1 MSQPPKIPRHQL
13 LILAFAYGLGVG
25 YDPEHPPPFPLGPL
39 IDAFGKGLR
48 FGHDGED
55 IVVDA
60 PKWITMHPN
69 GKDAK
74 GQHVQIETTTGEVLC
89 GLGEENKGK
98 TLEEIN
104 GKPKPASTGSSGG
117 PVSVGFSNLEPAVVA
132 DIKRKNLNSLSVAQ
146 SRHLDEALSALCD
159 TNWDAQA
166 VEPQLKFQDRAQQR
180 RFDMCKRDAFAYDAL
195 KVIGG
200 TEGYAPLDAETVRK
214 GEAAA
219 RAYAAAIKQYYAQN
233 KEQNAKALNKGLDK
247 AFAFLNGKSEE
258 EKAQLLTNAYYKAYD
273 ACDSVSL
280 KRALKPAVDSLIDET
295 RAGKAFTPPDA
306 AAFFGNEALR
316 NDFMANASMALIGY
330 IKASR
335 KHIAV
340 DPDLRAAETALK
352 NLPAKQRSMLL
363 ASEGCS
369 DVNTA
374 ITRFVRRKTQEDK
387 WGQCSKYALTTP
399 AGTPKDLSKAIEEAE
414 AGHCNPQY
422 DHNKT
427 GKLSPF
433 NRNCQAC
440 VVAFEMRCRGENV
453 VARPYLQSAAS
464 DSFKQLAKEP
474 TSIWKNRDT
483 KAPPDV
489 LRLSTP
495 SDVAK
500 TVQEGQRFC
509 LYWYWEGGDDGHTLN
524 ALRLNGKII
533 ILDPQ
538 NGKKQSFDDWCNFM
552 RGLYKSGSLRAFR
565 VDNCDVIPQYAN
577 QVLSKARAQPQ
588 KAVK

>member
-132 DIKRKNLNSLSVAQ
+132 DIKRKNFNSLSNEQ

-316 NDFMANASMALIGY
+316 NDFMANASVALIGY

-352 NLPAKQRSMLL
+352 GFPAKQRSMLL

-374 ITRFVRRKTQEDK
+374 ITRIEGRKAQEDE
-387 WGQCSKYALTTP
+387 WGQHSECASATP
-399 AGTPKDLSKAIEEAE
+399 ARAPKDLSKAIEEAE
-414 AGHCNPQY
+414 AGRCNPNHHT
-422 DHNKT
+422 DIKVEIG
-427 GKLSPF
+427 GKLVNPF
-433 NRNCQAC
+433 HINCQAC
-440 VVAFEMRCRGENV
+440 VVAFEMRYRGENV
-453 VARPYLQSAAS
+453 VARPFLPSAAGNS
-464 DSFKQLAKEP
+464 CQRLAQDA

-489 LRLSTP
+489 VSLFEP

-500 TVQEGQRFC
+500 IVQEGQRFC
-509 LYWYWEGGDDGHTLN
+509 LQWHWSSRRGGHILN
-524 ALRLNGKII
+524 AMRLHGEII

-538 NGKKQSFDDWCNFM
+538 SGQKYSLADWSGYM
-552 RGLYKSGSLRAFR
+552 HDRYKSGSLKAFR
-565 VDNCDVIPQYAN
+565 IDNCDIIPKYAN
-577 QVLSKARAQPQ
+577 QVLDKATS
-588 KAVK
+588 

>member
-13 LILAFAYGLGVG
+13 LVLAFAYGLGVG

-39 IDAFGKGLR
+39 IDAFDKGLR
-48 FGHDGED
+48 FGLDGED

-60 PKWITMHPN
+60 PRWITTHPN

-74 GQHVQIETTTGEVLC
+74 GQHVQIETKTGEVLC

-98 TLEEIN
+98 TLAEISS
-104 GKPKPASTGSSGG
+104 KPKSASTSSSAG
-117 PVSVGFSNLEPAVVA
+117 PVRVGFSNKLKPAVVA
-132 DIKRKNLNSLSVAQ
+132 DIKRKNFNSLSAEQ

-159 TNWDAQA
+159 PDWDAQA
-166 VEPQLKFQDRAQQR
+166 AEPQLKFQDRDQQR
-180 RFDMCKRDAFAYDAL
+180 RFDKCKRDAFAYDAL
-195 KVIGG
+195 KIIGG

-219 RAYAAAIKQYYAQN
+219 QAYAAAIKQYYAQN
-233 KEQNAKALNKGLDK
+233 KEQNTTALNKGLDK
-247 AFAFLNGKSEE
+247 AFAFLNGKSED
-258 EKAQLLTNAYYKAYD
+258 KQAQVQLLTNAYYKAYE
-273 ACDSVSL
+273 ACASVRL
-280 KRALKPAVDSLIDET
+280 KRALHPVVDKLIAKT
-295 RAGKAFTPPDA
+295 RADKAFTPPDA
-306 AAFFGNEALR
+306 AGFFGNEALR

-340 DPDLRAAETALK
+340 DPDLRAAETALEDH
-352 NLPAKQRSMLL
+352 PAKQRSMLL

-374 ITRFVRRKTQEDK
+374 ITRIAGRKAQEDE
-387 WGQCSKYALTTP
+387 WGQHSEYALATP
-399 AGTPKDLSKAIEEAE
+399 AGAPKDLSKAIEEAE

-422 DHNKT
+422 DHSKT
-427 GKLSPF
+427 GQFSPF
-433 NRNCQAC
+433 NKNCQAC

-453 VARPYLQSAAS
+453 VARPYIKSAAGNS
-464 DSFKQLAKEP
+464 CEQLAKGP

-483 KAPPDV
+483 KAPPDIIK
-489 LRLSTP
+489 LSTP
-495 SDVAK
+495 FDVAK

-509 LYWYWEGGDDGHTLN
+509 LYWYWKGGRGGHILN
-524 ALRLNGKII
+524 VLRLKGKVI

-538 NGKKQSFDDWCNFM
+538 SGNKQSLEDWSNSIHG
-552 RGLYKSGSLRAFR
+552 RYESGSFRAFR
-565 VDNCDVIPQYAN
+565 VDNCDIIPKYAH
-577 QVLSKARAQPQ
+577 QVLDKASS
-588 KAVK
+588 